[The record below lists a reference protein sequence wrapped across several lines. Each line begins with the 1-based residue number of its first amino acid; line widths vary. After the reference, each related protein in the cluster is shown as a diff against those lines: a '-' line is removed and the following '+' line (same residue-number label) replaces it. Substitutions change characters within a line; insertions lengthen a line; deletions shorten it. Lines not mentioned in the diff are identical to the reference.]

1 MARPL
6 EPITAAKALE
16 ALADNSRSPHPA
28 ERLIIPVIPRDGTAG
43 IIPHVEA
50 QALMPGNDWERNCMI
65 LTPAQPLTVLT
76 PDEVRDIQL
85 SMRQGGNWHSYQR
98 HQKQQD
104 KLALLEGQRDAL
116 MTAME
121 DLLCRYRSNTSSH
134 ESAAST
140 REEAQ
145 AIIKD
150 IVDNAKP
157 STPFRA
163 TTPRDQRR

>member
-16 ALADNSRSPHPA
+16 ALADNSRSTHPA
-28 ERLIIPVIPRDGTAG
+28 ERLIIPVIPRDSTMGP
-43 IIPHVEA
+43 IPHVEA
-50 QALMPGNDWERNCMI
+50 QALMRGMDWENNCMI
-65 LTPAQPLTVLT
+65 LTPEQPLTVLT

-104 KLALLEGQRDAL
+104 KIDLLEAQRDAV
-116 MTAME
+116 MKAME
-121 DLLCRYRSNTSSH
+121 DLLCQSQSDTSSQQNVR
-134 ESAAST
+134 T

-145 AIIKD
+145 AIVKA

-157 STPFRA
+157 
-163 TTPRDQRR
+163 RDRFTKLNPVRR

>member
-16 ALADNSRSPHPA
+16 ALADNARSTHPA
-28 ERLIIPVIPRDGTAG
+28 ERLIIPVIPRDSTAG
-43 IIPHVEA
+43 PIPHIEA
-50 QALMPGNDWERNCMI
+50 QALMRGMDWENNCMI

-104 KLALLEGQRDAL
+104 KIDLLEAQRDAV
-116 MTAME
+116 MKAME
-121 DLLCRYRSNTSSH
+121 DLLCQYRANDQD
-134 ESAAST
+134 SAPA

-145 AIIKD
+145 AIVKA

-157 STPFRA
+157 
-163 TTPRDQRR
+163 RDRFTKLNPVRR

>member
-16 ALADNSRSPHPA
+16 ALADNSRSTHPA
-28 ERLIIPVIPRDGTAG
+28 ERLIIPVIPRDSTMGP
-43 IIPHVEA
+43 IPHVEA
-50 QALMPGNDWERNCMI
+50 QALMRGMDWENNCMI

-104 KLALLEGQRDAL
+104 KIDLLEAQRDAL

-121 DLLCRYRSNTSSH
+121 DLLCRYRSNTSSQ

-140 REEAQ
+140 QEEAQ

-157 STPFRA
+157 
-163 TTPRDQRR
+163 RDRFTKLNPVRR

>member
-16 ALADNSRSPHPA
+16 ALADNSRSHHPA
-28 ERLIIPVIPRDGTAG
+28 ERLIIPVIPRDNTMGP
-43 IIPHVEA
+43 IPHVEA
-50 QALMPGNDWERNCMI
+50 QALMRGMDWENNCMI

-98 HQKQQD
+98 HQKQQNKID
-104 KLALLEGQRDAL
+104 LLEAQRDAV
-116 MTAME
+116 MKAME
-121 DLLCRYRSNTSSH
+121 DLLCQYRANDQD
-134 ESAAST
+134 SAPA

-145 AIIKD
+145 AIVKA

-157 STPFRA
+157 
-163 TTPRDQRR
+163 RDRFTKLNPVRR

>member
-16 ALADNSRSPHPA
+16 ALADNSRSPNPA
-28 ERLIIPVIPRDGTAG
+28 ERLIIPVIPRDSTMGP
-43 IIPHVEA
+43 IPHVEA
-50 QALMPGNDWERNCMI
+50 QALMRGMDWENNCMI

-104 KLALLEGQRDAL
+104 KIDLLEAQRDAV
-116 MTAME
+116 MKAME
-121 DLLCRYRSNTSSH
+121 DLLCQYRAN
-134 ESAAST
+134 EQDSAPA

-145 AIIKD
+145 AIVKA

-157 STPFRA
+157 
-163 TTPRDQRR
+163 RDRFTKLNFVKR

>member
-16 ALADNSRSPHPA
+16 ALADNSRSTHPA
-28 ERLIIPVIPRDGTAG
+28 ERLIIPVIPRDSTMGP
-43 IIPHVEA
+43 IPHVEA
-50 QALMPGNDWERNCMI
+50 QALMRGMDWENNCMI

-104 KLALLEGQRDAL
+104 KIDLLEAQRDAV
-116 MTAME
+116 MKAME
-121 DLLCRYRSNTSSH
+121 DLLCQYRANDQD
-134 ESAAST
+134 SAPA

-145 AIIKD
+145 AIVKA

-157 STPFRA
+157 
-163 TTPRDQRR
+163 RDRFTKQNFALRR

>member
-16 ALADNSRSPHPA
+16 ALADNSRSTHPA
-28 ERLIIPVIPRDGTAG
+28 ERLIIPVIPRDSTMGP
-43 IIPHVEA
+43 IPHVEA
-50 QALMPGNDWERNCMI
+50 QALMRGMDWENNCMI

-104 KLALLEGQRDAL
+104 KIDLLEAQRDAV
-116 MTAME
+116 MKAME
-121 DLLCRYRSNTSSH
+121 DLLCQYRAN
-134 ESAAST
+134 EQDSAPA

-145 AIIKD
+145 AIVKA

-157 STPFRA
+157 
-163 TTPRDQRR
+163 RDRFTKQNFALRR

>member
-16 ALADNSRSPHPA
+16 ALADNSRSPNPA
-28 ERLIIPVIPRDGTAG
+28 ERLIIPVIPRDSTMGP
-43 IIPHVEA
+43 IPHVEA
-50 QALMPGNDWERNCMI
+50 QALMRGMDWENNCMI

-104 KLALLEGQRDAL
+104 KIDLLEAQRDAV
-116 MTAME
+116 MKAME
-121 DLLCRYRSNTSSH
+121 DLLCQYRAN
-134 ESAAST
+134 EQDSAPA

-145 AIIKD
+145 AIVKAIM
-150 IVDNAKP
+150 DNAKP
-157 STPFRA
+157 
-163 TTPRDQRR
+163 RDRFTKLNSVKR

>member
-16 ALADNSRSPHPA
+16 ALADNSRSHHPA
-28 ERLIIPVIPRDGTAG
+28 ERLIIPVIPRDNTMGP
-43 IIPHVEA
+43 IPHVEA
-50 QALMPGNDWERNCMI
+50 QALMRGMDWENNCMI

-98 HQKQQD
+98 YQKQQD
-104 KLALLEGQRDAL
+104 KIDLLEAQRDAV
-116 MTAME
+116 MKAME
-121 DLLCRYRSNTSSH
+121 DLLCQYRANDQD
-134 ESAAST
+134 SAPA

-145 AIIKD
+145 AIVKA

-157 STPFRA
+157 
-163 TTPRDQRR
+163 RDRFTKLNPVRR

>member
-16 ALADNSRSPHPA
+16 ALADNARSTHPA
-28 ERLIIPVIPRDGTAG
+28 ERLIIPVIPRDSTMGP
-43 IIPHVEA
+43 IPHVEA
-50 QALMPGNDWERNCMI
+50 QALMRGMDWENNCMI
-65 LTPAQPLTVLT
+65 LTTAQPLTVLT

-85 SMRQGGNWHSYQR
+85 SMRQGSNWHSYQR

-104 KLALLEGQRDAL
+104 KIDLLEAQRDAL
-116 MTAME
+116 IKAME
-121 DLLCRYRSNTSSH
+121 DSLCQLHSHTSSQP
-134 ESAAST
+134 SVKT

-145 AIIKD
+145 AIVKA

-157 STPFRA
+157 
-163 TTPRDQRR
+163 RDRFTKLNSVKR

>member
-1 MARPL
+1 MR
-6 EPITAAKALE
+6 
-16 ALADNSRSPHPA
+16 
-28 ERLIIPVIPRDGTAG
+28 
-43 IIPHVEA
+43 
-50 QALMPGNDWERNCMI
+50 GNDWENNCMI

-104 KLALLEGQRDAL
+104 KIDLLEAQRDAV
-116 MTAME
+116 MKAME
-121 DLLCRYRSNTSSH
+121 DLLCQSQSDTSSQQNVR
-134 ESAAST
+134 T

-145 AIIKD
+145 AIVKA

-157 STPFRA
+157 
-163 TTPRDQRR
+163 RDRFTKLNPVRR

>member
-16 ALADNSRSPHPA
+16 ALADNSRSHHPA
-28 ERLIIPVIPRDGTAG
+28 ERLIIPVIPRDNTMGP
-43 IIPHVEA
+43 IPHVEA
-50 QALMPGNDWERNCMI
+50 QALMRGMDWENNCMI

-104 KLALLEGQRDAL
+104 KIDLLEAQRDAV
-116 MTAME
+116 MKAME
-121 DLLCRYRSNTSSH
+121 DLLCQYRANDQD
-134 ESAAST
+134 SAPA

-145 AIIKD
+145 AIVKA

-157 STPFRA
+157 
-163 TTPRDQRR
+163 RDRFTKLNPVRR

>member
-6 EPITAAKALE
+6 EPITTAKALE
-16 ALADNSRSPHPA
+16 ALADNSRSTHPA
-28 ERLIIPVIPRDGTAG
+28 ERLIIPVIPRDSTMGP
-43 IIPHVEA
+43 IPHVEA
-50 QALMPGNDWERNCMI
+50 QALMRGMDWENNCMI

-104 KLALLEGQRDAL
+104 KIDLLEAQRDAV
-116 MTAME
+116 MKAME
-121 DLLCRYRSNTSSH
+121 DLLCQYRANDQD
-134 ESAAST
+134 SAPA

-145 AIIKD
+145 SIVKA

-157 STPFRA
+157 
-163 TTPRDQRR
+163 RDRFTKLNPVRR

>member
-1 MARPL
+1 MARPI

-16 ALADNSRSPHPA
+16 ALADNSRSHHPA
-28 ERLIIPVIPRDGTAG
+28 ERLIIPVIPRDSTMGP
-43 IIPHVEA
+43 IPHVEA
-50 QALMPGNDWERNCMI
+50 QALMRGMDWENNCMI

-104 KLALLEGQRDAL
+104 KIDLLEAQRDAV
-116 MTAME
+116 MKAME
-121 DLLCRYRSNTSSH
+121 DLLCQYRAN
-134 ESAAST
+134 EQDSAPA

-145 AIIKD
+145 AIVKA

-157 STPFRA
+157 
-163 TTPRDQRR
+163 RDRFTKQNFALRR

>member
-28 ERLIIPVIPRDGTAG
+28 ERLIIPVIPRDNTMGP
-43 IIPHVEA
+43 IPHVEA
-50 QALMPGNDWERNCMI
+50 QALMRGMDWENNCMI

-98 HQKQQD
+98 YQKQQD
-104 KLALLEGQRDAL
+104 KIDLLEAQRDAV
-116 MTAME
+116 MKAME
-121 DLLCRYRSNTSSH
+121 DLLCQYRANDQD
-134 ESAAST
+134 SAPA

-145 AIIKD
+145 AIVKA

-157 STPFRA
+157 
-163 TTPRDQRR
+163 RDRFTKLNPVRR

>member
-28 ERLIIPVIPRDGTAG
+28 ERLIIPVIPRDGTIG
-43 IIPHVEA
+43 PIPHIEA
-50 QALMPGNDWERNCMI
+50 QALMRGMDWEGNCMI

-85 SMRQGGNWHSYQR
+85 SMRQGGNWHAYQR

-104 KLALLEGQRDAL
+104 RIDLLTAQRDAV
-116 MTAME
+116 MKAME
-121 DLLCRYRSNTSSH
+121 DLLCQYRANDQDN
-134 ESAAST
+134 APA
-140 REEAQ
+140 REEAE
-145 AIIKD
+145 AIVLA

-157 STPFRA
+157 ADRFTKLNRVK
-163 TTPRDQRR
+163 

>member
-16 ALADNSRSPHPA
+16 ALADNSRSHHPA
-28 ERLIIPVIPRDGTAG
+28 ERLIIPVIPRDSTMGP
-43 IIPHVEA
+43 IPHVEA
-50 QALMPGNDWERNCMI
+50 QALMRGMDWENNCMI

-104 KLALLEGQRDAL
+104 KIDLLEAQRDAL
-116 MTAME
+116 MKAME
-121 DLLCRYRSNTSSH
+121 DLLCQYRANDQD
-134 ESAAST
+134 SAPA

-145 AIIKD
+145 AIVKA

-157 STPFRA
+157 
-163 TTPRDQRR
+163 RDRFTKQNFVSR

>member
-6 EPITAAKALE
+6 EPITADKALE
-16 ALADNSRSPHPA
+16 ALADNSRSTHPA
-28 ERLIIPVIPRDGTAG
+28 ERLIVPVIPRDSTAG

-50 QALMPGNDWERNCMI
+50 RALMRGMDWENNCMI

-104 KLALLEGQRDAL
+104 KIDMMAAQLSAL

-121 DLLCRYRSNTSSH
+121 DLLCQSQSPTSSQP
-134 ESAAST
+134 SVKT

-145 AIIKD
+145 QVVAD
-150 IVDNAKP
+150 ILKNAKP
-157 STPFRA
+157 LDRFSKLNPVVKR
-163 TTPRDQRR
+163 

>member
-16 ALADNSRSPHPA
+16 ALADNSRSHHPA
-28 ERLIIPVIPRDGTAG
+28 ERLIIPVIPRDSTMGP
-43 IIPHVEA
+43 IPHVEA
-50 QALMPGNDWERNCMI
+50 QALMRGMDWENNCMI

-98 HQKQQD
+98 YQKQQD
-104 KLALLEGQRDAL
+104 KIDLLEAQRDLL
-116 MTAME
+116 MKHME
-121 DLLCRYRSNTSSH
+121 ELLCEQFRERG
-134 ESAAST
+134 EGGDPVKRAA
-140 REEAQ
+140 Q
-145 AIIKD
+145 KVLD

-157 STPFRA
+157 
-163 TTPRDQRR
+163 RDRFTKLNPVRR

>member
-16 ALADNSRSPHPA
+16 ALADNSRSHHPA
-28 ERLIIPVIPRDGTAG
+28 ERLIIPVIPRDSTMGP
-43 IIPHVEA
+43 IPHVEA
-50 QALMPGNDWERNCMI
+50 QALMRGMDWENNCMI
-65 LTPAQPLTVLT
+65 LTPSQPLTVLT
-76 PDEVRDIQL
+76 PEEVRDIQL

-104 KLALLEGQRDAL
+104 KIDLLEAQRDAV
-116 MTAME
+116 MKAME
-121 DLLCRYRSNTSSH
+121 DLLCQYRANDQD
-134 ESAAST
+134 SAPE

-145 AIIKD
+145 AIVKA

-157 STPFRA
+157 
-163 TTPRDQRR
+163 RDRFTKLNPVRR

>member
-16 ALADNSRSPHPA
+16 ALADDSRSPHPA
-28 ERLIIPVIPRDGTAG
+28 ERLIIPVIPRDSTMGP
-43 IIPHVEA
+43 IPHVEA
-50 QALMPGNDWERNCMI
+50 QALMRGMDWENNCMI

-104 KLALLEGQRDAL
+104 KIDLLEAQRDAL
-116 MTAME
+116 MKAME
-121 DLLCRYRSNTSSH
+121 EVLCEQYQ
-134 ESAAST
+134 ESADMGDPVKRAAV
-140 REEAQ
+140 RVLQ
-145 AIIKD
+145 
-150 IVDNAKP
+150 IVDGAKP
-157 STPFRA
+157 
-163 TTPRDQRR
+163 RDRLSKLNPVRR